1 MKKSRC
7 ILLLT
12 TVGVVGAVDYD
23 VVVYGSTPA
32 GCAAAS
38 VAAELGMRVALY
50 EPLKKAGAV
59 FRDVSGWECA
69 DWFVPP
75 TATPEG
81 PDPDPIGPL
90 SFGKHKWFDHW
101 RDEHLDWRDHQLLL
115 KAAIAAL
122 KQKQEL

>member
-1 MKKSRC
+1 MQAFHAAPAFRRSR
-7 ILLLT
+7 
-12 TVGVVGAVDYD
+12 VVESLGD
-23 VVVYGSTPA
+23 VYKCHYPHKPKMTARDAKRTP
-32 GCAAAS
+32 
-38 VAAELGMRVALY
+38 LY

-101 RDEHLDWRDHQLLL
+101 RDEHNACRS
-115 KAAIAAL
+115 AAAL
-122 KQKQEL
+122 IDMSFMSKFLVQVRGGEE